1 MANYDNNRLLLGWN
15 KQICYISRQERKH
28 NNEKGKTMKI
38 NLTQKEAQALL
49 MSANEML
56 DEVSKLDEEH
66 KLSVGWR
73 IMLED
78 FKSGIIKLHTQYF
91 KQLEEDK

>member
-1 MANYDNNRLLLGWN
+1 MVLNDNNRLLLGWN

-49 MSANEML
+49 LSANEML
-56 DEVSKLDEEH
+56 DEVSKLDAEH
-66 KLSVGWR
+66 RLSVGWR
-73 IMLED
+73 IMLKD

>member
-1 MANYDNNRLLLGWN
+1 
-15 KQICYISRQERKH
+15 
-28 NNEKGKTMKI
+28 MKI

-49 MSANEML
+49 LSANEML
-56 DEVSKLDEEH
+56 DEVNKLDAEH
-66 KLSVGWR
+66 RLSVGWR
-73 IMLED
+73 IMLKD